1 MDIKISKQI
10 LKNNPWVGIVY
21 EDNGIIKGFNVEGK
35 SVEEVIEKSRSKIE
49 KMGETIDNI
58 WLKCG
63 GEWIKVN
70 M

>member
-1 MDIKISKQI
+1 MNIKISRQI
-10 LKNNPWVGIVY
+10 PYHGNTWLGIVY
-21 EDNGIIKGFNVEGK
+21 NKKGFSVEGK
-35 SVEEVIEKSRSKIE
+35 TKEEVIEKSRSKIE